1 MTSGNGEQIKSIL
14 VALDASPQSLAAL
27 EAAADLARNL
37 NAELVGMFVE
47 DINLVR
53 LAELPGTHEVGTSS
67 GTARPL
73 ETGKLQRQLRAR
85 AERARRALAG
95 VAQRSGVRWSFRVA
109 RGAIETELL
118 KAANE
123 ADLVILGRAGWSGRG
138 RLGSTAQ
145 ALLSQ
150 APRRALVLE
159 AGEQLQPALMAVFD
173 GSESALRALETA
185 ADMAVQRRGVL
196 IVGIVGEDEA
206 QASEHERQA
215 NDWLSRRGVD
225 AQIRRLQAADSS
237 ELAGLIQ
244 AREDCMLVLPG
255 ESTMLQDKPLA
266 EALGDF
272 KCPVLVVR

>member
-1 MTSGNGEQIKSIL
+1 MDAGSGEQIKSIL

-159 AGEQLQPALMAVFD
+159 AGEQLQSALMAVFD

-255 ESTMLQDKPLA
+255 ESTMLQDKPIA